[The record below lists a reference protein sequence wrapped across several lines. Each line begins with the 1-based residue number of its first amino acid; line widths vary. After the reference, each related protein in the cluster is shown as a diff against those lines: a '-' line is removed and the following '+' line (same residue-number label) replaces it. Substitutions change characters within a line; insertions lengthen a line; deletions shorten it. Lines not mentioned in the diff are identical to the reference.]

1 MNAYVIIYFSL
12 RLFFAFF
19 LSLFLP
25 LIIVVE
31 HSNIHLSGPLMYTF
45 HFSSSQ
51 KFSPL
56 NSIINKVRRVIEKKK
71 ASLSLFHLPFS
82 FSGSRYAGIREIG
95 VWEAPPA
102 KYLRIFLRWN
112 KTYSKKF
119 LDSKISS
126 ESNLQD
132 LMKFLVKCSL

>member
-31 HSNIHLSGPLMYTF
+31 HSNIRSLGPLIHTF

-51 KFSPL
+51 NISPLHFIVNSFSYKKSYRKEKGVSLSFICLSLSLEAGMPASEKLGFGKRLRQNICVFFDVETKLTTNKSFKIAKSPL
-56 NSIINKVRRVIEKKK
+56 NQIFRISCT
-71 ASLSLFHLPFS
+71 SL
-82 FSGSRYAGIREIG
+82 
-95 VWEAPPA
+95 
-102 KYLRIFLRWN
+102 
-112 KTYSKKF
+112 
-119 LDSKISS
+119 
-126 ESNLQD
+126 
-132 LMKFLVKCSL
+132 

>member
-31 HSNIHLSGPLMYTF
+31 HSNIHLFGTPMHTI

-56 NSIINKVRRVIEKKK
+56 HSIINKVRRVIGKKK
-71 ASLSLFHLPFS
+71 ASLSLS
-82 FSGSRYAGIREIG
+82 FICLSHSLEAGM
-95 VWEAPPA
+95 PA
-102 KYLRIFLRWN
+102 SEKLGFGKRLRQNICVHCHVETKL
-112 KTYSKKF
+112 TTKKSF
-119 LDSKISS
+119 KIA
-126 ESNLQD
+126 
-132 LMKFLVKCSL
+132 KFPLN

>member
-31 HSNIHLSGPLMYTF
+31 HSNINLFGPQMHTF

-56 NSIINKVRRVIEKKK
+56 HFIINKVRRVIGKKK
-71 ASLSLFHLPFS
+71 ASLSLSLS
-82 FSGSRYAGIREIG
+82 FICLSHSLEAGM
-95 VWEAPPA
+95 PA
-102 KYLRIFLRWN
+102 SEKLEFGKRLRQNICVYFDVE
-112 KTYSKKF
+112 SKLTAKNF
-119 LDSKISS
+119 
-126 ESNLQD
+126 
-132 LMKFLVKCSL
+132 